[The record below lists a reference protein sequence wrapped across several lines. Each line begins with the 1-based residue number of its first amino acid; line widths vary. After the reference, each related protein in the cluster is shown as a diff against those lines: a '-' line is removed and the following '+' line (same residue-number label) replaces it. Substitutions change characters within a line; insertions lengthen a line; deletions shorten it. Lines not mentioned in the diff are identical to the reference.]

1 MKNPYLIQLAA
12 KRQRYG
18 AMRSTYGTE
27 DLFYDDLDLY
37 SGTQEEDM
45 SKFTSGLKKAGMV
58 LGGIVIGFGALIA
71 APSIYHKVTGRLPE
85 QALGLTGGKNYGSFN
100 KHLPLEA
107 RIESLLAE
115 SKKQLHKNK
124 SVDKIV
130 GSFAMAQEL
139 IHTDEFKHDYEY
151 NPRKK
156 QIVEQFTDY
165 GMELS
170 K

>member
-1 MKNPYLIQLAA
+1 MNSAA
-12 KRQRYG
+12 YG
-18 AMRSTYGTE
+18 E
-27 DLFYDDLDLY
+27 DDLFYDDLEVVSY
-37 SGTQEEDM
+37 GGEEK
-45 SKFTSGLKKAGMV
+45 SIGGALKKAGIMV
-58 LGGIVIGFGALIA
+58 GGILLGVGALIA
-71 APSIYHKVTGRLPE
+71 APSIYTKFSGRTPE
-85 QALGLTGGKNYGSFN
+85 QALGLTGGKNYGGFN
-100 KHLPLEA
+100 KHLPLED

-139 IHTDEFKHDYEY
+139 IHTDEFTHDYEY

>member
-1 MKNPYLIQLAA
+1 MTNPYLTQLAA
-12 KRQRYG
+12 KRKRYG
-18 AMRSTYGTE
+18 AMQTFYGE
-27 DLFYDDLDLY
+27 DDLFYA
-37 SGTQEEDM
+37 GTPTSEEAAEKM
-45 SKFTSGLKKAGMV
+45 KSGLKKGLIGISAVTVGFLALV
-58 LGGIVIGFGALIA
+58 LAPGI
-71 APSIYHKVTGRLPE
+71 YEKVTGKTPE
-85 QALGLTGGKNYGSFN
+85 QALGFGGKNYGSFN
-100 KHLPLEA
+100 KHLPLED

-115 SKKQLHKNK
+115 SKKQLQKNK

-139 IHTDEFKHDYEY
+139 IHSPAFKEDYEY

-156 QIVEQFTDY
+156 AIVQEFADY

>member
-12 KRQRYG
+12 KRNRYG
-18 AMRSTYGTE
+18 TMNNAYGEE
-27 DLFYDDLDLY
+27 DLFYDDLEVVSY
-37 SGTQEEDM
+37 GEEK
-45 SKFTSGLKKAGMV
+45 SFGEGLKKAGMMV
-58 LGGIVIGFGALIA
+58 GGILLGVGALIA
-71 APSIYHKVTGRLPE
+71 APSIYTKFSGRTPE
-85 QALGLTGGKNYGSFN
+85 QALGLTPRGGKNYGGFN
-100 KHLPLEA
+100 KHLPLED
-107 RIESLLAE
+107 RIESLLTE

-139 IHTDEFKHDYEY
+139 IHTDEFTHDYEH

-156 QIVEQFTDY
+156 QIVEEFTDY

>member
-1 MKNPYLIQLAA
+1 MTNPYLTQLAA
-12 KRQRYG
+12 KRKRYAG
-18 AMRSTYGTE
+18 AHTIYGE
-27 DLFYDDLDLY
+27 DDLFYA
-37 SGTQEEDM
+37 GTQEEDKA
-45 SKFTSGLKKAGMV
+45 KFVSGIKKAGIV
-58 LGGIVIGFGALIA
+58 LGSIVIGFGALIA
-71 APSIYHKVTGRLPE
+71 APSVYTKITGKTPE
-85 QALGLTGGKNYGSFN
+85 QALGLGGKNYGSFN
-100 KHLPLEA
+100 KHLPLED

-139 IHTDEFKHDYEY
+139 IHSDEFKQDYDY

-156 QIVEQFTDY
+156 AIVEEFADY